1 VKDNNP
7 RMDID
12 MDMERWLREANRCC
26 DNCFDNKDV
35 IASCDYEKTKDE
47 DEDEDKNKSEEKTS

>member
-1 VKDNNP
+1 
-7 RMDID
+7 MDIN